1 MAVAREQREKTPK
14 LLNSLEIKENSKE
27 SRSQG
32 VAGTKEQKLLNS
44 LETEKILRSQGGK
57 EWQWQGSK
65 EKKLPNSFTP

>member
-14 LLNSLEIKENSKE
+14 LLYSLEIKENSKE

-44 LETEKILRSQGGK
+44 LETEKILRSQGVK
-57 EWQWQGSK
+57 E
-65 EKKLPNSFTP
+65 